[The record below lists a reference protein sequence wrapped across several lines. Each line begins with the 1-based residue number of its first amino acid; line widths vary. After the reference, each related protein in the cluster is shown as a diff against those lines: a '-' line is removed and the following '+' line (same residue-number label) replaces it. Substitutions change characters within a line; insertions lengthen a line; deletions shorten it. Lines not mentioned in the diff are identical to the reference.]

1 MRRSLV
7 ALATLLSYGC
17 ATVQPAGPPGARP
30 GAAPRVA
37 LAEPELELWMEGT
50 APGPID
56 PGEAARSLEA
66 ARSALAGSLDR
77 RSFAAAGDVDQVLV
91 VRAAA
96 VVRAEERR
104 GRQVT
109 ATIGA
114 VLLVVAVVAILI
126 AATRNGG
133 GGGKGGGGA
142 AGVAPPRGGVPVP
155 RPGAFRPPYYARP
168 LYPAP
173 WPWWGFGIHVH
184 VPLAPMAA
192 VPGPAGVPY
201 GAPTLPSRLAGRGFW
216 SSDEVELVFELRD
229 VASGQVVWSRAT
241 RAELDVRD
249 ARRLREVVDRALW
262 DQPWALP
269 PPPGAAPPPPPA
281 PSPTDKSPAS
291 EPPASP
297 PPPLPAGTPV

>member
-7 ALATLLSYGC
+7 ALATVLVHGC
-17 ATVQPAGPPGARP
+17 ATVHPPAPFAGAAP
-30 GAAPRVA
+30 APRVA

-56 PGEAARSLEA
+56 AGDSSRSLEA
-66 ARSALAGSLDR
+66 ARTALARSLDR
-77 RSFAAAGDVDQVLV
+77 RGFATAGAADQVLV

-104 GRQVT
+104 GRQAA

-114 VLLVVAVVAILI
+114 VLLLVAVVAILV

-133 GGGKGGGGA
+133 GGGHGGRGV
-142 AGVAPPRGGVPVP
+142 AGVAPPRGGAPVP
-155 RPGAFRPPYYARP
+155 RPSFHPPHYGRP

-173 WPWWGFGIHVH
+173 WPWWGFGIHVY
-184 VPLAPMAA
+184 VPVQPMAA
-192 VPGPAGVPY
+192 VPGPGGVPF

-216 SSDEVELVFELRD
+216 SSDEVELVFELRE
-229 VASGQVVWSRAT
+229 VASGQVVWTRAT

-249 ARRLREVVDRALW
+249 AGRLREVVDKALW
-262 DQPWALP
+262 DQPWAR
-269 PPPGAAPPPPPA
+269 
-281 PSPTDKSPAS
+281 
-291 EPPASP
+291 
-297 PPPLPAGTPV
+297 PPLAP